1 MLGVTIPEMPI
12 AIASIVPALILF
24 VLTLGHMIFYGFV
37 EYVSN
42 RAKNLDFKKL
52 ENAVE
57 LNLKNKSVN
66 TQYTTSQF
74 KDIGEILNIAK
85 LSIDSSSDISEKS
98 KFKNLIDTITALQN
112 GEVLE
117 KVDNG
122 LYLKEMNRW
131 NELKKNSY
139 SAEEILMEKGY
150 SDELYVEA
158 FNHLCQVNTLSTIE
172 RYEKWMSMEA
182 FFHILERVDKEDNGI
197 ALSLETLFKFSGS
210 LTFSKENY
218 TKMAKRIRKGN
229 MSPDMRIEFFKTL
242 SENSEDAFEG
252 YIYTLLNLEMVNEAE
267 ELIAD
272 SQSQDLNHI
281 QAYVTLKKNNFSVLD
296 MDFFFK

>member
-1 MLGVTIPEMPI
+1 V
-12 AIASIVPALILF
+12 
-24 VLTLGHMIFYGFV
+24 
-37 EYVSN
+37 
-42 RAKNLDFKKL
+42 K
-52 ENAVE
+52 
-57 LNLKNKSVN
+57 
-66 TQYTTSQF
+66 
-74 KDIGEILNIAK
+74 
-85 LSIDSSSDISEKS
+85 KS